1 MARMRNRLP
10 ALFLA
15 ASFLLRAQSDA
26 PPEPAL
32 DAAQQQA
39 LIARIKQSAMR
50 FQGQLPDFI
59 CTKLTDRWEDSS
71 GTGKRWKRRDSLEE
85 TVYFAQDGRTTI
97 KLLKLNGRPT
107 NLPHRQ
113 LPG

>member
-1 MARMRNRLP
+1 MRHRLP
-10 ALFLA
+10 TLLVAVGA
-15 ASFLLRAQSDA
+15 LLRAQSDA
-26 PPEPAL
+26 LPSAPP
-32 DAAQQQA
+32 DAGQQQA

-107 NLPHRQ
+107 NLPHR
-113 LPG
+113 